1 MAKEEVALNLW
12 YVMDDDGFIHHLLGR
27 TYVATGSEVDMLAFL
42 HERTLLDWKIAESF
56 GVPERYTVFLTG
68 TEESLHALHVSDLK
82 GAGGYNVL
90 FREVINELEKRLGV
104 FGGFKIPHE
113 PLLVV
118 TPVRMKDDN
127 TFEIPTNMK
136 LDKI

>member
-1 MAKEEVALNLW
+1 MVKEEVVPNLW

-27 TYVATGSEVDMLAFL
+27 TYVANGSDSDKLAFL
-42 HERTLLDWKIAESF
+42 HERALLDWKIAESF
-56 GVPERYTVFLTG
+56 PVPGRYRIFLAG
-68 TEESLHALHVSDLK
+68 TEEALHAIHASDLK
-82 GAGGYNVL
+82 NVGYNVL
-90 FREVINELEKRLGV
+90 FREVMDELEKRLGV
-104 FGGFKIPHE
+104 FGGLKIPLE

-127 TFEIPTNMK
+127 TFEITANMK